1 MLKHTLNPHLS
12 YRKNRFTKFLFH
24 FRPLQLLARLEIVA
38 KVFAIMETLPT
49 VADFGNGWNG
59 LNIKVFAFEIQ
70 PIIHF
75 DRNKAEPINQLKS

>member
-1 MLKHTLNPHLS
+1 
-12 YRKNRFTKFLFH
+12 
-24 FRPLQLLARLEIVA
+24 
-38 KVFAIMETLPT
+38 METLPT